1 MKFLRVI
8 GLLTTFVFSTS
19 AFAGHHE
26 MSEPAIKYVLT
37 QGFKTTNAPATA
49 TAATKF
55 LQSGVLGERGVGMG
69 LYSMNANAGSA
80 ANMFIDYYYPDSKS
94 LPPAD
99 VGTAS
104 APHVEFFG
112 KMAELGNEGVYSTM
126 FATVVENAPA
136 ETIGV
141 NKVFYAYFLNVTDP
155 SSYLG
160 AWKGLMKDLKAEGI
174 APTGYGLREIVAGG
188 ENNETHMIW
197 MGYPSMEALM
207 DSYEKTSTSKSAAAF
222 REKASAMRTVSR
234 TLITSQLAIDTAE
247 MF

>member
-1 MKFLRVI
+1 MKFPRVI
-8 GLLTTFVFSTS
+8 ALLTTFVFSTS

-49 TAATKF
+49 TAATEF

-112 KMAELGNEGVYSTM
+112 N
-126 FATVVENAPA
+126 NRRQQ
-136 ETIGV
+136 
-141 NKVFYAYFLNVTDP
+141 
-155 SSYLG
+155 
-160 AWKGLMKDLKAEGI
+160 GI
-174 APTGYGLREIVAGG
+174 LCLLFKRHRSLVLRR
-188 ENNETHMIW
+188 
-197 MGYPSMEALM
+197 SMERV
-207 DSYEKTSTSKSAAAF
+207 DERS
-222 REKASAMRTVSR
+222 
-234 TLITSQLAIDTAE
+234 
-247 MF
+247 

>member
-1 MKFLRVI
+1 MGFLRVI
-8 GLLTTFVFSTS
+8 ATFTAFVFTTS

-26 MSEPAIKYVLT
+26 MPEPGIKYVLT
-37 QGFKTTNAPATA
+37 QGFKTNNAPATA

-69 LYSMNANAGSA
+69 LYSMNASAGSA

-126 FATVVENAPA
+126 FATVIENAPA

-155 SSYLG
+155 SSYVS

-207 DSYEKTSTSKSAAAF
+207 DSYEKTSTSKSTAAF